1 MVGFTLR
8 VNTIN
13 STSFDN
19 MLSKEDEFIVPT
31 INVMPRNK
39 QKSIVLWDNN
49 FFYLF
54 LGITEISKTMEG
66 LRNFPQNKININLYV
81 NSSLHRDAY
90 LFLIYFNR
98 RNVMTLLK

>member
-39 QKSIVLWDNN
+39 
-49 FFYLF
+49 
-54 LGITEISKTMEG
+54 
-66 LRNFPQNKININLYV
+66 
-81 NSSLHRDAY
+81 
-90 LFLIYFNR
+90 
-98 RNVMTLLK
+98 